1 MQVAKIRREEY
12 FLTRVKGQQMDTYH
26 VICSKNLAKE
36 NVTTD
41 LSICHI
47 YFRNP
52 TPLDSEKQLVSTT
65 WQPVTSIDDL
75 EYLHIESPNRMY
87 MSSGLLK
94 HRVSFWSSLHLDF
107 KSTAY
112 THLQDEL

>member
-52 TPLDSEKQLVSTT
+52 TPLDQ
-65 WQPVTSIDDL
+65 
-75 EYLHIESPNRMY
+75 
-87 MSSGLLK
+87 
-94 HRVSFWSSLHLDF
+94 
-107 KSTAY
+107 
-112 THLQDEL
+112 